1 MNTNIEY
8 LITKY
13 REKMISIL
21 SNQELSLVERE
32 FYSESSNWYNNEN
45 IMSMIDTLMW
55 LTNNEKEKKDILD
68 NELDEYFQ

>member
-32 FYSESSNWYNNEN
+32 FYSESSNWYSNEN
-45 IMSMIDTLMW
+45 IMSMVDTLMW

>member
-45 IMSMIDTLMW
+45 IMSMVDTLMW